1 MSSPADIF
9 GDEDFLKTLSYLDLT
24 AKQIRAG
31 ARRGER
37 QSSRQGAG
45 TLFRDYRSYSRGDDL
60 RYVDWNIYGRLDSLF
75 VKVFEVEESA
85 DVLFFLDRSLSM
97 SFGRPT
103 KLEFA
108 RRVAAALGYIALSH
122 LDRVAVIPVPG
133 SEVRTFSG
141 KLQAPGLFSYL
152 LSLDA
157 DGETDL
163 FGAVKRALGPTRRN
177 SLAILVSDLMDP
189 RGWRRAVEYLLHRRH
204 RVFVVQVTSEEE
216 EAPGLRGNLRLIDSE
231 TGKVRE
237 VRITDQVLT
246 DYREVYDRFC
256 NHAERFTRRREIGH
270 ARLRSDVPFGPAVL
284 TILRRGG
291 VVR

>member
-37 QSSRQGAG
+37 RSKRQGAG
-45 TLFRDYRSYSRGDDL
+45 TLFHDYRSYSRGDDL

-85 DVLFFLDRSLSM
+85 DVLLFLDRSLSM
-97 SFGRPT
+97 EFGEPT
-103 KLEFA
+103 KLDFA

-122 LDRVAVIPVPG
+122 LDQVRVVPVPG
-133 SEVRTFSG
+133 KEVRTFTG
-141 KLQAPGLFSYL
+141 KLQAPGLFSHL
-152 LSLDA
+152 LA
-157 DGETDL
+157 QTPRGETDL
-163 FGAVKRALGPTRRN
+163 FGAVRRALGPTTRS
-177 SLAILVSDLMDP
+177 SLAIIISDLLDP
-189 RGWRRAVEYLLHRRH
+189 NGWRRAVEYLLHRRH
-204 RVFVVQVTSEEE
+204 RVFVVHVVSAEEE
-216 EAPGLRGNLRLIDSE
+216 EPDLEGNLRLIDSE
-231 TGKVRE
+231 TQRTRE
-237 VRITDQVLT
+237 VRVDDRLLEE
-246 DYREVYDRFC
+246 YREVYQRFC
-256 NHAERFTRRREIGH
+256 AQAERFARRREIGH
-270 ARLRSDVPFGPAVL
+270 AKVRSDLPFGPAVL

>member
-37 QSSRQGAG
+37 PSHRQGSG

-60 RYVDWNIYGRLDSLF
+60 RYVDWNIYGRLDALF

-97 SFGRPT
+97 DFGTPS
-103 KLEFA
+103 KLDFA
-108 RRVAAALGYIALSH
+108 RRIAAALGYIALSH
-122 LDRVAVIPVPG
+122 LDRIGVVPVPG
-133 SEVRTFSG
+133 KEIRTFTG
-141 KLQAPGLFSYL
+141 KLQAPGFFSYL
-152 LSLDA
+152 LSQKPE
-157 DGETDL
+157 GETDL
-163 FGAVKRALGPTRRN
+163 FESVRRALGPARRN
-177 SLAILVSDLMDP
+177 SLAIVISDLFDP
-189 RGWRRAVEYLLHRRH
+189 KGWQRAVEYLLHRRH
-204 RVFVVQVTSEEE
+204 RVFLVHVVSAEDEE
-216 EAPGLRGNLRLIDSE
+216 PTLKGNLRLIDSE
-231 TGKVRE
+231 TGRTRE
-237 VRITDQVLT
+237 VRVNDQLLEE
-246 DYREVYDRFC
+246 YREVYSVFC
-256 NHAERFTRRREIGH
+256 AQAESFARRREIGH
-270 ARLRSDVPFGPAVL
+270 ARIRSDLPFGPAVL